1 MPIITATRV
10 TVSIASEGWFSH
22 HSSVFAMLSM
32 RTFLFGS
39 DSGRS
44 LSHLLK
50 ARPARVGGMC
60 WDSHGLSV
68 VVPTSKEDGSKLS
81 RRCWTVRGPHERCLD
96 GCGRRTGSRRSCG
109 TWSIWCGCVVAQ
121 LLTKLGK
128 LASELCKLV
137 LCLRISCTGW
147 NPAMDEVCDLL
158 RCILGVL
165 SLVQELSILS
175 GF

>member
-1 MPIITATRV
+1 
-10 TVSIASEGWFSH
+10 
-22 HSSVFAMLSM
+22 
-32 RTFLFGS
+32 
-39 DSGRS
+39 
-44 LSHLLK
+44 
-50 ARPARVGGMC
+50 MC

-68 VVPTSKEDGSKLS
+68 VVPTSKEDGSKLGGAGGAGLFEVLMNAA
-81 RRCWTVRGPHERCLD
+81 WMGVAGGLEAEGPV
-96 GCGRRTGSRRSCG
+96 GPGAFGA
-109 TWSIWCGCVVAQ
+109 VVSSPNW
-121 LLTKLGK
+121 GK

-147 NPAMDEVCDLL
+147 NPTMDEVCDLL